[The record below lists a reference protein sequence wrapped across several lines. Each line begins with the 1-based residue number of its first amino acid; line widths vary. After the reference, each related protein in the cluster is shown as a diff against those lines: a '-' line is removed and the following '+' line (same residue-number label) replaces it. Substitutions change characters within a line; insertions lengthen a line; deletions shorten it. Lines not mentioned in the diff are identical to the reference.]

1 MPDDFDYEMRE
12 DATPF
17 TSGAQ
22 KARVWTEGWVL
33 RQMYCP
39 SCGERPLT
47 DYTNNKPVA
56 DFYCGLC
63 AEDFELKST
72 KGKFGKKITDGAYA
86 TMMTRLKSETV
97 PSLMLLRYTAQN
109 RMVQDLSVIPKQFFV
124 TDLIERRKPLSENAR
139 RAGWVGCNILID
151 KVPKA
156 GRITLVEN
164 RIAQPKDIVLDKWA
178 KTAFLRG
185 QSLTRKGWVL
195 DVLNCIEQVGQAEF
209 SLDDVYKFE
218 NYLSELHPENNHV
231 RPKIRQQLQV
241 LRDAVILEFTA
252 RGRYRLTIGV

>member
-1 MPDDFDYEMRE
+1 MSDEFEYEMRE
-12 DATPF
+12 DASAF
-17 TSGAQ
+17 NSGSQ

-33 RQMYCP
+33 NQMYCP

-47 DYTNNKPVA
+47 DYINNKPVA

-86 TMMTRLKSETV
+86 TMMSRLQSDSV

-109 RMVQDLSVIPKQFFV
+109 KMVQDLSVIPKQFFV
-124 TDLIERRKPLSENAR
+124 TDLIERRKPLSKNAR

-156 GRITLVEN
+156 GRIDLIKGRVPM
-164 RIAQPKDIVLDKWA
+164 PKDTVLDKWA

-195 DVLNCIEQVGQAEF
+195 DVLNCVEEISRAEF
-209 SLDDVYKFE
+209 ELADVYAFE
-218 NYLSELHPENNHV
+218 NYLGELHPENNNV
-231 RPKIRQQLQV
+231 KPKIRQQLQL
-241 LRDAVILEFTA
+241 LRDAGVIEFMG
-252 RGRYRLTIGV
+252 RGRYRVV

>member
-1 MPDDFDYEMRE
+1 MNDDFDFEMHE

-17 TSGAQ
+17 TSGSQ
-22 KARVWTEGWVL
+22 KARIWTEGWVL

-63 AEDFELKST
+63 SEDFELKST
-72 KGKFGKKITDGAYA
+72 KGKFGKKITDGAYE
-86 TMMTRLKSETV
+86 TMMSRLQSDSV
-97 PSLMLLRYTAQN
+97 PSLMLLRYTAEN
-109 RMVQDLSVIPKQFFV
+109 KMVQGLSVIPKQFFV
-124 TDLIERRKPLSENAR
+124 TDLIERRKPLSQNAR

-156 GRITLVEN
+156 GRIDLVTN
-164 RIAQPKDIVLDKWA
+164 RIAIPKDTVLEKWS

-185 QSLTRKGWVL
+185 QSLTKKGWVL
-195 DVLNCIEQVGQAEF
+195 DVLNCVEHIGQAEF
-209 SLDDVYKFE
+209 TLDDVYKFE

-231 RPKIRQQLQV
+231 KPKIRQQLQI
-241 LRDAVILEFTA
+241 LRDAGILEFVG
-252 RGRYRLTIGV
+252 RGRYRVV

>member
-1 MPDDFDYEMRE
+1 MTGEFDWEMRE
-12 DATPF
+12 DAAAF
-17 TSGAQ
+17 TSGSQ

-63 AEDFELKST
+63 SEDYELKST

-86 TMMTRLKSETV
+86 TMMARLQSETV
-97 PSLMLLRYTAQN
+97 PSLMLLRYTMSDK
-109 RMVQDLSVIPKQFFV
+109 MVQDLSVIPKQFFV
-124 TDLIERRKPLSENAR
+124 TDLIERRKPLAETAR

-156 GRITLVEN
+156 GRISLVKN
-164 RIAQPKDIVLDKWA
+164 RIPQPKDRVLDKWA
-178 KTAFLRG
+178 KTRFLRG
-185 QSLTRKGWVL
+185 KTLDKKGWVL
-195 DVLNCIEQVGQAEF
+195 DVLNCVEHIGQTDF
-209 SLDDVYKFE
+209 TLGDVYKFE
-218 NYLSELHPENNHV
+218 NYLSELHPENNNV
-231 RPKIRQQLQV
+231 KPKIRQQLQV
-241 LRDAVILEFTA
+241 LRDAGILEFVR
-252 RGRYRLTIGV
+252 RGEYRVI